1 MILVTYVFSAP
12 MQHHLTRRSNPPLD
26 LSLANLVPKT
36 TAYQQPLSL
45 SYPIPTYMGPQASI
59 PYVSGFSLDSN
70 TKKVLLDSVKTP
82 FPAFSYSFP
91 RINNYANTPYLYL
104 G

>member
-1 MILVTYVFSAP
+1 
-12 MQHHLTRRSNPPLD
+12 
-26 LSLANLVPKT
+26 
-36 TAYQQPLSL
+36 
-45 SYPIPTYMGPQASI
+45 MGPQASI
-59 PYVSGFSLDSN
+59 PYISGFSLDSN
-70 TKKVLLDSVKTP
+70 TKKVLLNSVKTP